1 MATKFHRISAIAS
14 QLGLSVS
21 TVWRYVQDGRLP
33 AFKIGGYTWRVSDEA
48 LQRFIADS
56 QHIEGAATK

>member
-1 MATKFHRISAIAS
+1 MTTKFHSIKGIAL

-33 AFKIGGYTWRVSDEA
+33 GHKIGGFTWRVSDEA

-56 QHIEGAATK
+56 QHIEGASAK